1 MIMERL
7 DQVTEPIRSIELYR
21 YDVNVQRN
29 FSHGAWTNR
38 IHGFIRISAGDKQG
52 WGENII
58 AVNREELDIAEWLS
72 PLQDLIGMTIGQA
85 VRVVMS
91 RLEELGSKRAEMVET
106 ALLDLAG
113 KLLGQPAL
121 ALLGLGGTEPVPGLF
136 CILEND
142 PEAVKE
148 RARQSRDQGYRTHLK
163 VKLFGDTALDKTV
176 IEAARSVMGPDTFIV
191 GDVNDGYRPKK
202 SEESLEGLAAAL
214 RVLHEAG
221 LNACEDP
228 ASLTVPQWI
237 ELQREAGALELLPD
251 APLRPAVEAVHTA
264 VPGMG
269 GIYNIHPGCA
279 GSLIHAAELAA
290 KIQGFGARL
299 MIGDDSLV
307 GPACTVWQQLA
318 IGLSADWVEAL
329 EKPGESDAF
338 EACVTAQAT
347 SRTSDGRVS
356 MDTGAPGFGLE
367 LDEERLRACSRDY
380 GKLGLVL
387 A

>member
-7 DQVTEPIRSIELYR
+7 DQVSEPIRSIEVYR

-38 IHGFIRISAGDKQG
+38 IHGFIRISAGNRSG
-52 WGENII
+52 WGENIM
-58 AVNREELDIAEWLS
+58 AVNRVELDLNEWLS
-72 PLQDLIGMTIGQA
+72 PLQDLIGMTIGEA
-85 VRVVMS
+85 VRTVMT
-91 RLEELGSKRAEMVET
+91 RLTELGSKRAEMVET

-113 KLLGQPAL
+113 Q
-121 ALLGLGGTEPVPGLF
+121 LLGLSALELLGLDGKEPVPGLF

-142 PEAVKE
+142 PQKVRE
-148 RARQSRDQGYRTHLK
+148 RAQESWDQGYRTHLK
-163 VKLFGDTALDKTV
+163 VKLFGDTDLDKTIV
-176 IEAARSVMGPDTFIV
+176 EAARGIMGPETFIV
-191 GDVNDGYRPKK
+191 GDVNNGYRRKK
-202 SEESLEGLAAAL
+202 SEESLEEIAAAL
-214 RVLHEAG
+214 RSLQEAG

-228 ASLTVPQWI
+228 ANLTAPQWI
-237 ELQREAGALELLPD
+237 ELQSQAGELELLPD
-251 APLRPAVEAVHTA
+251 EPLRPAIEAARTVL
-264 VPGMG
+264 PGMG

-279 GSLIHAAELAA
+279 GSLIHAVELAR

-318 IGLSADWVEAL
+318 IGLSADWVESL

-356 MDTGAPGFGLE
+356 LGGWSPGFGLM
-367 LDEERLRACSRDY
+367 LDEKQLRNCSSDY
-380 GKLGLVL
+380 GKLEST
-387 A
+387 